1 MRLLKIIRYDY
12 LILLAVA
19 QLIFRYG
26 FLEQQPHLPMAL
38 NDWQYL
44 LLVLSSVLIA
54 AGGAVMEAISGPEKH
69 NQSITE
75 EKGFTIY
82 MAVTLIGVAL
92 GGYIAY
98 LNMRT
103 EFIAAFIVA
112 AAMLYIAVTNFRST
126 LLMPNLLISITVA
139 LSIVI
144 IGIFNFYPYMMMSG
158 SDFLRTIFEVILDY
172 AYFAF
177 VIAFLLTLVN
187 DQKNTDSDYNSGK
200 TTLSILLGRD
210 RAARI
215 LFFLTIIP
223 AAMALYY
230 ANSYLLQY
238 ELMFALGYVL
248 LFVLGPLI
256 YFAIKLWSAKTPKDF
271 SHLAKVLVLVM
282 LFAAISIAVV
292 TFNIKY
298 NA

>member
-1 MRLLKIIRYDY
+1 MKILKIVQYEY
-12 LILLAVA
+12 LILLAAA

-26 FLEQQPHLPMAL
+26 FLEQQPHLPLAL
-38 NDWQYL
+38 NGWQYL

-69 NQSITE
+69 NQEITE
-75 EKGFTIY
+75 EKGFNIY

-103 EFIAAFIVA
+103 EFIAAFIVG
-112 AAMLYIAVTNFRST
+112 AAMLYIAVTNFRTT

-139 LSIVI
+139 LSII
-144 IGIFNFYPYMMMSG
+144 IVGIFNFYPFMMMSG
-158 SDFLRTIFEVILDY
+158 SEYLKTNFEVILDY
-172 AYFAF
+172 SYFAF
-177 VIAFLLTLVN
+177 VIAFILTLVN
-187 DQKNTDSDYNSGK
+187 DQKNTDADYNSGK
-200 TTLSILLGRD
+200 TTLPILLGRD

-215 LFFLTIIP
+215 LFFITIIP
-223 AAMALYY
+223 AAMVMYY
-230 ANSYLLQY
+230 ANSYLLKY
-238 ELMFALGYVL
+238 ELFYALGYVL
-248 LFVLGPLI
+248 LFILGPII
-256 YFAIKLWSAKTPKDF
+256 YFAIKLWTAKTPGDYA
-271 SHLAKVLVLVM
+271 HLAKALKLVL
-282 LFAAISIAVV
+282 LFAAVSVAVV